1 MPIANA
7 KQGYHTPGDTAEHVI
22 HAGPC
27 ILYGVYPE
35 LVTTGTITIR
45 NTATAAAGTVASL
58 SAIGLPQAGKSFG
71 GGVGML
77 FDTGLTVQLSVA
89 TDLSTLVWEAC

>member
-27 ILYGVYPE
+27 IVWGIIPE
-35 LVTTGTITIR
+35 LVTTGTITLR

-58 SAIGLPQAGKSFG
+58 SAIGLPQAGKMFAG
-71 GGVGML
+71 IL

-89 TDLSTLVWEAC
+89 TDISTIVWEAC